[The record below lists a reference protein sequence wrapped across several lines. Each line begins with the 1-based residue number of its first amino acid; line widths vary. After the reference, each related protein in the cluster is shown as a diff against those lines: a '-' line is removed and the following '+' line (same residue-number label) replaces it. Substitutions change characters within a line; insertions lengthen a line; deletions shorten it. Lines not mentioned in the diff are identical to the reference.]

1 MDSRIRV
8 YLNASM
14 YHGCHR
20 RPVADEPPVKVQVG
34 EEVPAIVMTLRV
46 RM

>member
-1 MDSRIRV
+1 MDLRIRV
-8 YLNASM
+8 YLNAGM

-20 RPVADEPPVKVQVG
+20 RLVVDEPPVKVQVG

-46 RM
+46 RV